1 MDKYRAVEMR
11 SDFGN
16 KVTWCGDGPWM
27 VLERDYEK
35 LMVENER
42 LKKELFD
49 LSKSEANSENID
61 VINTS
66 PTWDGEGLP
75 PVGTVCEVRDDLENI
90 REAEII
96 AHTKRGG
103 APVAVYQCGDE
114 IGAYTA
120 SLFHPIRTPE
130 QIAAE
135 EREKAVEN
143 MLGVI
148 LNLAKDTHPDCT
160 DICEG
165 LYDAGY
171 RRVEDK

>member
-1 MDKYRAVEMR
+1 M
-11 SDFGN
+11 
-16 KVTWCGDGPWM
+16 
-27 VLERDYEK
+27 
-35 LMVENER
+35 
-42 LKKELFD
+42 
-49 LSKSEANSENID
+49 NID
-61 VINTS
+61 WSKAPSSATHVRPES
-66 PTWDGEGLP
+66 DGKCELWLKQVQGEWFFTMTGRSFWTRLNGSIKDFSVLIERPSWSGPEDGLP

-135 EREKAVEN
+135 ERDREVAKMLEVADIEN
-143 MLGVI
+143 S
-148 LNLAKDTHPDCT
+148 AFH
-160 DICEG
+160 ICLS
-165 LYDAGY
+165 LYNAGY
-171 RRVEDK
+171 RKTEG